1 MKITRAQKH
10 RLSYVVPGYV
20 WQQGDFKFS
29 IDEALPVIEAG
40 RGVIVID
47 SQSVPRREY
56 VASAILA
63 EIQSR
68 DYHADIGWTSF
79 FPREES
85 EFTSAVKLPKHK
97 DIQAIAV
104 KTELDPQQ
112 MDQLQDL
119 VVSCKI
125 AIVAAHRLQL
135 YIPHRLVS
143 VRANDSATVSVI

>member
-1 MKITRAQKH
+1 MKISRTQKH

-40 RGVIVID
+40 RGIIVVD

-63 EIQSR
+63 EIQKR

-97 DIQAIAV
+97 EIQVIAV
-104 KTELDPQQ
+104 KTELTPEQVDQ
-112 MDQLQDL
+112 MQDL
-119 VVSCKI
+119 IVSCKI
-125 AIVAAHRLQL
+125 AIVASHRLQL
-135 YIPHRLVS
+135 YVPHRTVI
-143 VRANDSATVSVI
+143 VRANESAIMSVI

>member
-97 DIQAIAV
+97 DIQVIAV

-119 VVSCKI
+119 IVSCKI

-143 VRANDSATVSVI
+143 IRANDSATVSVI

>member
-1 MKITRAQKH
+1 MKITRAQKQ

-29 IDEALPVIEAG
+29 IDAAFPVIDAG
-40 RGVIVID
+40 RGVIVVD

-79 FPREES
+79 FPRAEN

-97 DIQAIAV
+97 EIQAIAV
-104 KTELDPQQ
+104 KTDLDEHQV
-112 MDQLQDL
+112 DQLQDL
-119 VVSCKI
+119 IVSCKI
-125 AIVAAHRLQL
+125 AIVAAHRLRL
-135 YIPHRLVS
+135 YLPHQIVS
-143 VRANDSATVSVI
+143 IRANDSAFVSVV